1 LRRTMALSRDND
13 VTANRI
19 LLALPADVFER
30 VRSEME
36 LVELPNQKV
45 IYKVE
50 DPINH
55 LYFVERGLISLIK
68 TMRDGRTVEIG
79 VIGIEGMA
87 CPNAIFGLN
96 TAILEAVVQIPGTAL
111 RLDRKLFLS
120 EIDRSD
126 DARAL
131 MRRYMQFAIG
141 ELAQTAACNRLH
153 SMEERCCRWLMIAHD
168 SARSDTFSL
177 THEFL
182 AMMLG
187 VQRAGV
193 SITASILQRAG
204 YIRYTRGRVTITNRS
219 GLEGAACECYAATR
233 AQLDQLLRLA
243 GDHRGR
249 MMIQHA

>member
-1 LRRTMALSRDND
+1 
-13 VTANRI
+13 
-19 LLALPADVFER
+19 
-30 VRSEME
+30 
-36 LVELPNQKV
+36 
-45 IYKVE
+45 
-50 DPINH
+50 
-55 LYFVERGLISLIK
+55 
-68 TMRDGRTVEIG
+68 
-79 VIGIEGMA
+79 
-87 CPNAIFGLN
+87 
-96 TAILEAVVQIPGTAL
+96 L